1 MTKKTFQVINMLCF
15 IFQSLTT
22 FAKQRKEEVGLFD
35 GVRPVPSGVYTH
47 GSH

>member
-1 MTKKTFQVINMLCF
+1 MKSQG
-15 IFQSLTT
+15 TT

-35 GVRPVPSGVYTH
+35 GVRPIPSGVYTH